1 MPHLQS
7 LYSANSD
14 DVLVLGISTDP
25 GDSVSQ
31 IQNHARNRGITFP
44 MAPNDRSI
52 VVNSY
57 RVSSQSSA
65 VGIDASGVI
74 RLRKGYGLQG
84 ASDWREWFEELA
96 GS

>member
-25 GDSVSQ
+25 GDSASQ
-31 IQNHARNRGITFP
+31 VQSHARNRGITFP

-52 VVNSY
+52 VVDSY

-84 ASDWREWFEELA
+84 ANDWREWFDTLS

>member
-7 LYSANSD
+7 QYSANSD
-14 DVLVLGISTDP
+14 DVLVVGISTDP
-25 GDSVSQ
+25 GDSASQ
-31 IQNHARNRGITFP
+31 VRSHARSRGITFP

-52 VVNSY
+52 VVDAY
-57 RVSSQSSA
+57 RVASQSSA

-84 ASDWREWFEELA
+84 AGEWREWFETLA
-96 GS
+96 GG

>member
-7 LYSANSD
+7 LHSANSG

-25 GDSVSQ
+25 GDSVSR
-31 IQNHARNRGITFP
+31 IQSHARGRGITFP

-52 VVNSY
+52 VVDAY

-84 ASDWREWFEELA
+84 ANEWREWFDTLA

>member
-7 LYSANSD
+7 QYSANSD
-14 DVLVLGISTDP
+14 DVLVIGISTDP

-31 IQNHARNRGITFP
+31 VQRHAQNRGITFP

-52 VVNSY
+52 VVDSY

-74 RLRKGYGLQG
+74 QLRKGYGLQG
-84 ASDWREWFEELA
+84 ANEWREWFETLS
-96 GS
+96 G

>member
-14 DVLVLGISTDP
+14 DVLVIGISTDP
-25 GDSVSQ
+25 GDSVSR
-31 IQNHARNRGITFP
+31 IRSSANNRGITFP
-44 MAPNDRSI
+44 MAANDRSI
-52 VVNSY
+52 VVDSY
-57 RVSSQSSA
+57 RISAQSSA

-74 RLRKGYGLQG
+74 RLRKGYGIQG
-84 ASDWREWFEELA
+84 GNEWREWFDTLS

>member
-14 DVLVLGISTDP
+14 DVLVVGISTDP

-31 IQNHARNRGITFP
+31 IQRSANNRGITFP

-52 VVNSY
+52 VVDSY
-57 RVSSQSSA
+57 RVSAQSSA

-84 ASDWREWFEELA
+84 ANDWREWFDTLS